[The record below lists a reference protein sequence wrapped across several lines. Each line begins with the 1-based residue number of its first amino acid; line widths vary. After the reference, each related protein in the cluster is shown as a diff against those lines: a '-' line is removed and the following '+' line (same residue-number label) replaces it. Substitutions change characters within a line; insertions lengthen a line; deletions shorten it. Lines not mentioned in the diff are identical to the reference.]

1 MSEDKE
7 IKMPNFLVDIALED
21 CVNALSDTQ
30 AGRLFK
36 LLFKYAEGFEIDENQ
51 LNSGTRIALSA
62 FKPSI
67 DKGRKKYLNVVKRNR
82 ENGKKGGRPKEPKK
96 NTQNPME
103 ILEPQKTQTNPKKQ
117 NKLNKSKLVSKD
129 TNLRLKGSSQG
140 LPEGQPAPRPEHYEL
155 REFFEKQFGYDDAYF
170 CSEFTFAM
178 SKHGNDWQNWQRK
191 MLAYAVK
198 TGRASYE

>member
-7 IKMPNFLVDIALED
+7 IKMPNFLVDLAFKDYIK
-21 CVNALSDTQ
+21 VLSDIQ
-30 AGRLFK
+30 AGKLFK
-36 LLFKYAEGFEIDENQ
+36 MLVAYADGQSIDESK
-51 LNSGTRIALSA
+51 LSSGAKITFEALKSTV
-62 FKPSI
+62 
-67 DKGRKKYLNVVKRNR
+67 DKGKDKYVKKVLRNR
-82 ENGKKGGRPKEPKK
+82 EIAKNRKKKTDDNQTKTKVNQTETNGNQTYTKKD
-96 NTQNPME
+96 
-103 ILEPQKTQTNPKKQ
+103 Q

-129 TNLRLKGSSQG
+129 TNLRLKDSSQG

-178 SKHGNDWQNWQRK
+178 EKDGNDWQNWQRK